1 MYSQSCWLVPLVL
14 PLVCILPV
22 QTIQANLYF
31 HSQNTCFHCTRCNT
45 YVCVSLSF
53 ASQKQKYRLELVFA
67 SPKET
72 FSWYSQQ
79 YACIQSSYP
88 CPLPKQKYRLVG
100 IDMLKTHVFTI
111 SDVLPMYPIMLFS
124 ATPARRSSYPSHTHN
139 IRNLPIILSIPPLL
153 NIKVYVWYMDS
164 LDTISCGSNG
174 CCCRL
179 IYYNY
184 EPSRAPPR
192 GSWSQ
197 LPIWQT
203 YRSHYP
209 FPRIQSQCLRLIH
222 E

>member
-1 MYSQSCWLVPLVL
+1 MQYICMCFAILCLSKTKIPARAGICIPKRNFFMIF
-14 PLVCILPV
+14 PAVC
-22 QTIQANLYF
+22 
-31 HSQNTCFHCTRCNT
+31 
-45 YVCVSLSF
+45 
-53 ASQKQKYRLELVFA
+53 
-67 SPKET
+67 
-72 FSWYSQQ
+72 
-79 YACIQSSYP
+79 
-88 CPLPKQKYRLVG
+88 
-100 IDMLKTHVFTI
+100 
-111 SDVLPMYPIMLFS
+111 MYPIQLS
-124 ATPARRSSYPSHTHN
+124 LPPPKTKIPASWYWHAQNTRFHNIRCTTYVSNHAIFGHPCTSVILSHTHN
-139 IRNLPIILSIPPLL
+139 MRNLPIILSIPPLL